1 MSALLAG
8 WRRQWDIL
16 TGVSDYWMTLATNP
30 LTAVVFLAIVR
41 NAGRDDLLGHAVLAP
56 ALLGMWAMSLFISGE
71 VISRDR
77 DFGLLEATL
86 ATPSSYGL
94 VTLGRIGL
102 VTAVALIG
110 FAESWLVALLLF
122 GVAIPIPHPL
132 AFVAGIFAS
141 AFAMT
146 GTALVMSALFIRSTS
161 VRRFQNTLSYPFYV
175 LGGIMVPVAL
185 LPGWVQPVS
194 RVVFLSWSS
203 DLLRDSLSADPVEHL
218 ALRLGMIV
226 ALGTAA
232 LVVGSVMVKRMID
245 RLRRTG
251 EVALT

>member
-1 MSALLAG
+1 MKALSAG
-8 WRRQWDIL
+8 WRRQWDV
-16 TGVSDYWMTLATNP
+16 VSSSPDYWMTLVTNP

-41 NAGRDDLLGHAVLAP
+41 NADRDDLLGHAVLAP

-71 VISRDR
+71 VVARDR
-77 DFGLLEATL
+77 DFGLLETTL

-94 VTLGRIGL
+94 VTVGRIGF
-102 VTAVALIG
+102 VTALALLG
-110 FAESWLVALLLF
+110 FVESWLVALLLF
-122 GVAIPIPHPL
+122 GVAIPIPHPV
-132 AFVAGIFAS
+132 AFAAGIVAS

-185 LPGWVQPVS
+185 LPEWVQPVS

-203 DLLRDSLSADPVEHL
+203 DLLRDSLSPQPLTDLLLRLAVIL
-218 ALRLGMIV
+218 ALG
-226 ALGTAA
+226 AAA
-232 LVVGSVMVKRMID
+232 LVVGAVMVRRMVD
-245 RLRRTG
+245 RIRGSG